1 MADDQPLSDED
12 VHERLVR
19 AAHALGSAPGETTRG
34 DTALEAARKAL
45 RLLQLGLI
53 AAMERANPTN
63 R

>member
-19 AAHALGSAPGETTRG
+19 AAQLLGTAPGETTRG
-34 DTALEAARKAL
+34 DTALTASRKAL
-45 RLLQLGLI
+45 RLMQLGLLM
-53 AAMERANPTN
+53 AMEKADPTG